1 MWAGF
6 KFGRERCKY
15 CWRLLQGEVIRAVRM
30 WLKKRSKR
38 RKWLCQE
45 LHEQLDLPKDQSSAQ
60 AKVSYH
66 RFKVSQ
72 SGMDLENVII
82 SEVSQTEKE
91 KYHMTS
97 LVRRI

>member
-6 KFGRERCKY
+6 KFGQERCKY

-30 WLKKRSKR
+30 WLEKRIKR
-38 RKWLCQE
+38 RRWLCPE
-45 LHEQLDLPKDQSSAQ
+45 LHEQLDLPEDQSSAQ
-60 AKVSYH
+60 TKVSYH

-97 LVRRI
+97 LV